1 MLLQTP
7 PDSPSAWP
15 NKVSCRKSRH
25 SLSDWWAAD
34 TNELSDSDVG
44 ESEDCMC
51 ETFQLSDSTTASEA
65 GDDMPDK
72 LPISPRKGLNRKTKP
87 ILAELWVLPVDLE
100 PAELTLCSPAPRRRR
115 HTGPGRFAE
124 QGGSAESAKQ
134 GEVSAEAV
142 QSTQKGI
149 ILAKSREKSFTFAVV
164 VKVPM
169 HISDATSFEGH
180 PMFEGGVKGALKDLM
195 ASHGDKQIDLQV
207 LVRKRRF
214 FAAPSP
220 EEFASALRALI
231 AETSDGKEGNDKQL
245 IIEASRK
252 YTKIFSEV
260 MGMSDRYSPSLDGGL
275 DVAIEL
281 LSDMRES
288 AWSLGSWIFKSR

>member
-1 MLLQTP
+1 MEVLLQTP

-15 NKVSCRKSRH
+15 NKVSSRKSRH

-44 ESEDCMC
+44 ESEECMC

-72 LPISPRKGLNRKTKP
+72 LLMSPRKDLNRKTKRCAV
-87 ILAELWVLPVDLE
+87 AELWVLPVDLE

-124 QGGSAESAKQ
+124 QGEISAD
-134 GEVSAEAV
+134 AV
-142 QSTQKGI
+142 QSTQKAI
-149 ILAKSREKSFTFAVV
+149 ILAKSKDKSFTFAVV

-180 PMFEGGVKGALKDLM
+180 PMFEGGVNGALKELL
-195 ASHGDKQIDLQV
+195 ASQGDKQLDLQL

-220 EEFASALRALI
+220 EEFASALQALI

-252 YTKIFSEV
+252 YTKIFSKV

-288 AWSLGSWIFKSR
+288 AWSFGSWIFKSR